1 MRLSAGMMGVGIAH
15 FSQGTTDIA
24 SELPKKK
31 CFKHKMSDVQYQGDL
46 GTCSCFSCAAAIEA
60 QIPGIKI
67 SEAELYI
74 RGKTEGGHHRRE
86 EGLPLSILVSILSTG
101 ALLTEHFPDYSTYE
115 KYVLNVLRD
124 INGASLSRDYD
135 ESIDHFRSYCSENVP
150 DYKESTSATSIPP
163 RYQAPSG
170 LLGLWAAFN
179 PAPKL
184 LIETMGKM
192 LDPARRMR
200 LAINVFRIY
209 QKGLTSPVQFIT
221 DLKLSL
227 LKDIPVV
234 VCMGYFEHNWS
245 RPIVKECSNTISL
258 PPSGS
263 APEDYHAICICGY
276 NNEHSYKNPQTKEE
290 VSCPA
295 VLFKNS
301 WDTSWGDQG
310 YAWLPYEYVLRYCH
324 EAIVIEVQKGT

>member
-31 CFKHKMSDVQYQGDL
+31 CFKHKMSDVQYQGEL

-135 ESIDHFRSYCSENVP
+135 ESIDHFRQYCREHVP
-150 DYKESTSATSIPP
+150 DYKEFTSATMTPP

-200 LAINVFRIY
+200 LATNVFRIY
-209 QKGLTSPVQFIT
+209 QKGLTSPVQFIR

-227 LKDIPVV
+227 LKGVPVV
-234 VCMGYFEHNWS
+234 VSVGYFQQNWS
-245 RPIVKECSNTISL
+245 KSMVKEYSHTISL
-258 PPSGS
+258 PPLGS
-263 APEDYHAICICGY
+263 KAESYHAICICGF
-276 NNEHSYKNPQTKEE
+276 NNEHSYKD
-290 VSCPA
+290 PA
-295 VLFKNS
+295 TNIETRCFSLLFKNS
-301 WDTSWGDQG
+301 WGTDWGDQG
-310 YAWLPYEYVLRYCH
+310 YAWLPEEYVLRYCA
-324 EAIVIEVQKGT
+324 EAIVIEVQKGH